1 MSAFLLDTNL
11 ISELRKGARANAGV
25 REWIDSVE
33 SDQLYLSVLVIGEIR
48 RGIEQIRRRDPRSAQ
63 HLEAWLMH
71 LREEFADRI
80 LGVSEEIAE
89 LWGGLGLD
97 APLPPIDGLI
107 AATAMYHDLTLVTR
121 NEKDV
126 RRAPISSINP
136 FS

>member
-1 MSAFLLDTNL
+1 MRGFLLDTNV
-11 ISELRKGARANAGV
+11 ISELRKGARANAGL
-25 REWIDSVE
+25 REWFDSVE
-33 SDQLYLSVLVIGEIR
+33 SNQLFVIVLVIGEVR

-89 LWGGLGLD
+89 LWGELGLD

-107 AATAMYHDLTLVTR
+107 AATALYHGLTLVTR

-126 RRAPISSINP
+126 SRAPVAIINP

>member
-1 MSAFLLDTNL
+1 MSGFLVDTNV
-11 ISELRKGARANAGV
+11 ISELRKGERANSGVLDWLAGV
-25 REWIDSVE
+25 DSA
-33 SDQLYLSVLVIGEIR
+33 DLYLSVLVVGELR
-48 RGIEQIRRRDPRSAQ
+48 RGIEQIRCRDLRSAQ

-80 LGVSEEIAE
+80 LGVTEEIAE
-89 LWGGLGLD
+89 LWGQLGLG

-121 NEKDV
+121 NLKDV
-126 RRAPISSINP
+126 QRAPVTVINP